1 MKFIKIVSKGEIDE
15 KAFYLLGASSK
26 RDDKSKIGMFG
37 SGLKY
42 SLAYLLREKIPFR
55 VFSGYREIKFTTKS
69 ENFRDKEFSIICV
82 NDKETSLTTDMG
94 GIDWNSWSVIREI
107 YSNALDES
115 EANIKVV
122 NAKYIQNLKPVE
134 DFTTFYI
141 EITESF
147 QEIIDNWE
155 LYFSEKR
162 KDLIYNDDKSNN
174 LYNGGDKLIIY
185 RKGIR
190 CHFDSSKPLFNYDLS
205 WVKINESRILS
216 SEWDF
221 KYNLVGFLRPIEND
235 DVVHRIIYNINNHW
249 EKNLDWTYWSHIP
262 FSEKWLEQIGDK
274 YLIPYENAGFWETEI
289 KELKSRVIILPNN
302 LIQALK
308 ECFGD
313 KVKCIGDD
321 ADNSKGDKKIINEL
335 NKREKYL
342 LDESLKFLSDVG
354 YEVKYPIKI
363 CKFVKTETLG
373 QAENET
379 IFLSDKVLTMGK
391 REIINTIIEENQ
403 HLKTGFQD
411 ETRAFQTDL
420 INLAITFMEE
430 KLGKYL

>member
-55 VFSGYREIKFTTKS
+55 VFSGYREIKFTTKT

-122 NAKYIQNLKPVE
+122 NAKDIQNLKPVE

-162 KDLIYNDDKSNN
+162 KDLIYVYS
-174 LYNGGDKLIIY
+174 
-185 RKGIR
+185 
-190 CHFDSSKPLFNYDLS
+190 
-205 WVKINESRILS
+205 
-216 SEWDF
+216 
-221 KYNLVGFLRPIEND
+221 
-235 DVVHRIIYNINNHW
+235 
-249 EKNLDWTYWSHIP
+249 
-262 FSEKWLEQIGDK
+262 
-274 YLIPYENAGFWETEI
+274 
-289 KELKSRVIILPNN
+289 
-302 LIQALK
+302 
-308 ECFGD
+308 
-313 KVKCIGDD
+313 
-321 ADNSKGDKKIINEL
+321 NSKQ
-335 NKREKYL
+335 KR
-342 LDESLKFLSDVG
+342 
-354 YEVKYPIKI
+354 
-363 CKFVKTETLG
+363 
-373 QAENET
+373 
-379 IFLSDKVLTMGK
+379 
-391 REIINTIIEENQ
+391 INT
-403 HLKTGFQD
+403 
-411 ETRAFQTDL
+411 
-420 INLAITFMEE
+420 
-430 KLGKYL
+430 